1 MDKRVAIVLG
11 GTVPHKYLINNLK
24 ERGFYTILI
33 DYYSNPPAKTD
44 ADEHIQES
52 TLDKEK
58 VLEIAKNRNA
68 SLVISGCVDQANVT
82 ACYVSEKIG
91 LHVPYS
97 YETALRVTDKKLMK
111 EGMVKAGIPTANYQL
126 VTEENLNSFV
136 NKGFPKV
143 VKPCDCNGSKGVRKV
158 TNEKEQKEA
167 IEYAIQLSRTRK
179 VIIEDFK
186 QGTEISIY
194 AYISKG
200 KGIILYSKAKKLP
213 NIDKKSALQSFVS
226 IGPFSFSNILK
237 EKVLRAIE
245 LISNEFNLDNTPI
258 LIQAIVNHDN
268 FDIIEFAPRVGG
280 GLAFREIKIQ
290 TGFDFIDAVILSYLG
305 ETPIYLTPRPSNNL
319 CSVVHFYGKK
329 GKLQEVQG
337 LDKLVANGTIE
348 EYHLHKSPG
357 MVMTIE
363 DLASR
368 NRVFG
373 VLVLS
378 KDTNEI
384 KNKLELVV
392 KKVKILNTENENVL
406 LKISF
411 EEISIINYI

>member
-136 NKGFPKV
+136 NKG
-143 VKPCDCNGSKGVRKV
+143 VK
-158 TNEKEQKEA
+158 
-167 IEYAIQLSRTRK
+167 
-179 VIIEDFK
+179 
-186 QGTEISIY
+186 
-194 AYISKG
+194 
-200 KGIILYSKAKKLP
+200 
-213 NIDKKSALQSFVS
+213 
-226 IGPFSFSNILK
+226 
-237 EKVLRAIE
+237 
-245 LISNEFNLDNTPI
+245 
-258 LIQAIVNHDN
+258 
-268 FDIIEFAPRVGG
+268 
-280 GLAFREIKIQ
+280 
-290 TGFDFIDAVILSYLG
+290 
-305 ETPIYLTPRPSNNL
+305 
-319 CSVVHFYGKK
+319 
-329 GKLQEVQG
+329 
-337 LDKLVANGTIE
+337 
-348 EYHLHKSPG
+348 
-357 MVMTIE
+357 
-363 DLASR
+363 
-368 NRVFG
+368 
-373 VLVLS
+373 
-378 KDTNEI
+378 
-384 KNKLELVV
+384 
-392 KKVKILNTENENVL
+392 
-406 LKISF
+406 
-411 EEISIINYI
+411 